1 MTVDRSFLEPRPGRG
16 GRPFAMFL
24 DNGQRLRWGK
34 PEWVLFAVIFGLLL
48 LHPLLNGYP
57 FLFPDSWG
65 YFGACPDEMR
75 SPVLGCALRPAVL
88 AGGPW
93 GYVVVQ
99 CAVTAFA
106 LAFLSGVVLERCY
119 SLSLCLALVVSGVGI
134 FAGWILADAWSLI
147 GFICLFAM
155 AAGHPSLGIA
165 VLMAFACATHFG
177 NFPVYAAT
185 AFLFLP
191 WARAKA
197 RFAVKTGLCL
207 LGAVVLVMA
216 FNLIGGVIR
225 FSSNNGYVFLASR
238 ILHDMPEVI
247 DGKCQDDPGFALC
260 ERKAEVLEWSL
271 TAHQSF
277 SWQAIYQLGLSWEDL
292 NRLSRQIVFYSVAE
306 VTRFFIPHVRALARN
321 TYALVS
327 FYELSDGL
335 DAFIKGSNAVDDLQA
350 CFPDDVGRY
359 FKTSQASGALQG
371 FLKIMERPLTALF
384 WCCTFVCMVS
394 VVLLRQRRRDDA
406 LLKLAL
412 FSLVAVCVN
421 AFFMSNLSGVYGRYH
436 TRIGFLVIFPGI
448 ALAFR
453 WAGDL
458 IERFGL
464 SRNKQRA

>member
-1 MTVDRSFLEPRPGRG
+1 MLLDHAQRP
-16 GRPFAMFL
+16 
-24 DNGQRLRWGK
+24 RWGR

-75 SPVLGCALRPAVL
+75 SPVLGCTLRPAVL
-88 AGGPW
+88 AAGPW

-99 CAVTAFA
+99 CAATAFA
-106 LAFLSGVVLERCY
+106 LAFLSGIVLERRY
-119 SLSLCLALVVSGVGI
+119 SLSLCLALVASGVGI
-134 FAGWILADAWSLI
+134 FNGWILADAWSLI

-155 AAGHPSLGIA
+155 ATGHPSLGTA

-191 WARAKA
+191 WVRAKA
-197 RFAVKTGLCL
+197 RFAVKTGLCI
-207 LGAVVLVMA
+207 LGAVALVMA
-216 FNLIGGVIR
+216 FNLCGGVIR

-247 DGKCQDDPGFALC
+247 EGKCQDDPGFALC
-260 ERKAEVLEWSL
+260 ERKAEVLEWSR
-271 TAHQSF
+271 TMHQSF
-277 SWQAIYQLGLSWEDL
+277 SWQAIYHLKLSWEEL

-306 VTRFFIPHVRALARN
+306 FPRFFIQHVRAVARN

-335 DAFIKGSNAVDDLQA
+335 DAFIEGSNAVDDLQA
-350 CFPDDVGRY
+350 CFPDDMGCY
-359 FKTSQASGALQG
+359 FKTWQASGALQG
-371 FLKIMERPLTALF
+371 FLKKMEWPLTALF
-384 WCCTFVCMVS
+384 WCCTFVCIAS
-394 VVLLRQRRRDDA
+394 VVLLRHCRRDDA
-406 LLKLAL
+406 LLQLAL
-412 FSLVAVCVN
+412 FSLVAVSVN
-421 AFFMSNLSGVYGRYH
+421 AFFMSNLSGVYGRYQA
-436 TRIGFLVIFPGI
+436 RIGFLLIFPGI

-453 WAGDL
+453 WAQDL
-458 IERFGL
+458 IERFGPF
-464 SRNKQRA
+464 RNKQRS

>member
-1 MTVDRSFLEPRPGRG
+1 
-16 GRPFAMFL
+16 MFL
-24 DNGQRLRWGK
+24 DHAQRLRWGK

-99 CAVTAFA
+99 CAASAFA
-106 LAFLSGVVLERCY
+106 LAFLSGVVLERSY

-147 GFICLFAM
+147 GFICLFAL
-155 AAGHPSLGIA
+155 ATGHSSLGIA
-165 VLMAFACATHFG
+165 ALFTFACSTHFG

-197 RFAVKTGLCL
+197 RFAARTGLCI
-207 LGAVVLVMA
+207 LGAVALVMA
-216 FNLIGGVIR
+216 FNLCGGVIR

-247 DGKCQDDPGFALC
+247 EGKCQEDPGFALC
-260 ERKAEVLEWSL
+260 ERKAEVLEWSR
-271 TAHQSF
+271 TAHQAF
-277 SWQAIYQLGLSWEDL
+277 SWQAVYKLNLGWEES

-306 VTRFFIPHVRALARN
+306 FPRFFINHLRALARN

-335 DAFIKGSNAVDDLQA
+335 DAFSEGCNAVDDLQA

-359 FKTSQASGALQG
+359 FKTWQASGALQG
-371 FLKIMERPLTALF
+371 FLKKMERPLTALF
-384 WCCTFVCMVS
+384 WCCTLVCMAS
-394 VVLLRQRRRDDA
+394 VVWWRQRLRDDA
-406 LLKLAL
+406 LLQFAL
-412 FSLVAVCVN
+412 FGLVAVCVS
-421 AFFMSNLSGVYGRYH
+421 AFFMSNLSGVYGRYNA
-436 TRIGFLVIFPGI
+436 RIGFLVIFPGM

-453 WAGDL
+453 WAQDL

-464 SRNKQRA
+464 LGDKQRS